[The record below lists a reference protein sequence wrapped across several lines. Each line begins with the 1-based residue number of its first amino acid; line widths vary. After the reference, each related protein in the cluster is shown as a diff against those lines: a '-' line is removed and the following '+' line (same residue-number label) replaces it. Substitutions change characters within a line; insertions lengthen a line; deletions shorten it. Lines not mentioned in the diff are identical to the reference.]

1 MKIAIAL
8 GRPFELQAE
17 CLMQKCNENRLGFRM
32 YRWIS
37 ILILVALAVVPVLFA
52 QATSAA
58 PVSLSVP
65 AAIDLAVKH
74 NLRTLLAGER
84 IEESEGAS
92 GMLRSALLPNIAASA
107 YQANLTANL
116 AAMGLPVQDMKGFPA
131 FVGPYNRFDAR
142 ISIVQSVFDLS
153 SIRRYQAGK
162 AGVDLAEDE
171 NRLAV
176 QQVTS
181 AATVSYLAVLEAEQS
196 LLAAQANNQLAE
208 RLLALAN
215 NQKETGVATG
225 VDVARAET
233 RVATQRV
240 QLAQAQAGLDTARLN
255 LLRVIGL
262 PLSTD
267 LVLADKMRFEPGNAL
282 DSNQAI
288 ERALSDRPEIQM
300 ADRQV
305 RIAELQAKASR
316 AEWLPKV
323 HAFGDYG
330 SSGLKPNEINLPTR
344 SVGVQLNLPIFDGG
358 RIRSG
363 VKVASSRLRQAEM
376 QREDLH
382 ASIAK
387 EVRQAIVVLKTRE
400 EQVRSA
406 IKTEELATRELELAQ
421 DRFENGVGDNIE
433 VIHAQTALENARQT
447 YISSLAQ
454 FNAARLIL
462 SVAMG
467 HPEDFRF

>member
-1 MKIAIAL
+1 M
-8 GRPFELQAE
+8 F
-17 CLMQKCNENRLGFRM
+17 
-32 YRWIS
+32 RWIS
-37 ILILVALAVVPVLFA
+37 RLILIALMTAPVSFA
-52 QATSAA
+52 QGLSTA
-58 PVSLSVP
+58 PVSLSLT
-65 AAIDLAVKH
+65 ATIDLALKH
-74 NLRTLLAGER
+74 NLRTLLAGQR
-84 IEESEGAS
+84 IVESEGTS
-92 GMLRSALLPNIAASA
+92 GILRSALLPNIAAST
-107 YQANLTANL
+107 YQSNLTANM
-116 AAMGLPVQDMKGFPA
+116 AAMGLPVQEMNGFPI

-153 SIRRYQAGK
+153 SIRRFQAGK
-162 AGVDLAEDE
+162 TGVELAEDE
-171 NRLAV
+171 NRLAE

-208 RLLALAN
+208 RLLTLAN

-233 RVATQRV
+233 RLANQKV
-240 QLAQAQAGLDTARLN
+240 QLAQAQTNLDTARLN

-262 PLSTD
+262 PLSTE
-267 LVLADKMRFEPGNAL
+267 LILAEKMRFDPGSVL

-288 ERALSDRPEIQM
+288 ERAIADRPEIKM

-305 RIAELQAKASR
+305 RIAELQTKASK
-316 AEWLPKV
+316 AEWLPTV

-330 SSGLKPNEINLPTR
+330 SSGLKPNEIDLPTR

-358 RIRSG
+358 RIRSE
-363 VKVASSRLRQAEM
+363 VKVATSRLRQAEM
-376 QREDLH
+376 QRDDLH
-382 ASIAK
+382 AAIAK

-406 IKTEELATRELELAQ
+406 IKTEELATRELALAQ

-433 VIHAQTALENARQT
+433 VIQAQTALENARQIH
-447 YISSLAQ
+447 ISSLAQ
-454 FNAARLIL
+454 FNAARLNL
-462 SVAMG
+462 VVAMG

>member
-1 MKIAIAL
+1 
-8 GRPFELQAE
+8 
-17 CLMQKCNENRLGFRM
+17 MQKRDGKGFRLGM
-32 YRWIS
+32 YRR
-37 ILILVALAVVPVLFA
+37 ILLLFLVAHIVVLPSYA
-52 QATSAA
+52 QGLSTA
-58 PVSLSVP
+58 PVSLP
-65 AAIDLAVKH
+65 LAAAIDLASKH
-74 NLRTLLAGER
+74 NLRALLAGQR
-84 IEESEGAS
+84 IEESEGMS
-92 GMLRSALLPNIAASA
+92 GILRSALLPNIAAST

-116 AAMGLPVQDMKGFPA
+116 AAMGLPVQNMNGFPV

-142 ISIVQSVFDLS
+142 ISIVQSVFDLG
-153 SIRRYQAGK
+153 SIRRFQAGK
-162 AGVDLAEDE
+162 AGVELAEDE
-171 NRLAV
+171 NRLAI
-176 QQVTS
+176 QQVT
-181 AATVSYLAVLEAEQS
+181 ALATASYLTVLEAEQF

-225 VDVARAET
+225 IDVARAET
-233 RVATQRV
+233 RVANQRV
-240 QLAQAQAGLDTARLN
+240 QLAQAQTVLDTARLN

-262 PLSTD
+262 PLATE
-267 LVLADKMRFEPGNAL
+267 LVLTDRMRFEPGNVL

-288 ERALSDRPEIQM
+288 ERALSDRPEIQI

-305 RIAELQAKASR
+305 RIAELQAKASS

-330 SSGLKPNEINLPTR
+330 SSGLRPNEISLPTR

-363 VKVASSRLRQAEM
+363 VKAATSRLRQAEM
-376 QREDLH
+376 QRQDLH
-382 ASIAK
+382 AAIAK

-400 EQVRSA
+400 EQVRSSKKA
-406 IKTEELATRELELAQ
+406 EELAARELELAQ

-433 VIHAQTALENARQT
+433 VIHAQTALENARQI

-454 FNAARLIL
+454 FNAAKLTL

-467 HPEDFRF
+467 HPENFRF